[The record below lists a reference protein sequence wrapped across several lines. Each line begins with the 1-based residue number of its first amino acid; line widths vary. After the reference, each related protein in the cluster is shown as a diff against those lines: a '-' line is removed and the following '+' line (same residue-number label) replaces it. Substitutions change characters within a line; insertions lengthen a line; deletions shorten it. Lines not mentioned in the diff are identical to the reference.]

1 MGAFQGLQAFN
12 VGVILGRGNSAS
24 DIDSVKTSGT
34 LALGRLLS
42 GAVNHVRNS
51 IAKVWLSIMWDVYLC
66 KQKARFRG
74 PFPISSFATGRVT
87 SYTGET

>member
-1 MGAFQGLQAFN
+1 MPGYFFADDERTRQSAMGAFQGLQAFN

-42 GAVNHVRNS
+42 RAVNHDSQS
-51 IAKVWLSIMWDVYLC
+51 IAIGVVKYHV
-66 KQKARFRG
+66 
-74 PFPISSFATGRVT
+74 
-87 SYTGET
+87 